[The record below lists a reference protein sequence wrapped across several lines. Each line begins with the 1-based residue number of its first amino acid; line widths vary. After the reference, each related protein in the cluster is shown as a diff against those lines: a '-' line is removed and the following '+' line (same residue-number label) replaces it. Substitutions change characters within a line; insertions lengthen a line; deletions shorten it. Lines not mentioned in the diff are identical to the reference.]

1 MRPRRALAAVVCGL
15 SISAYSIAGSSNRLD
30 IPAGDLIA
38 ALDLLAHQTHAELI
52 YSADDLKGLHTRG
65 VHGELTPDTA
75 VRELLEGTQ
84 LTTVVHSSGAILI
97 TRNANPSDAA
107 QSPQSARQVAV
118 RSTQSNHQPENV
130 DEIVVT
136 ASRREE
142 LLSNVGVGITTVGKD
157 ELETRSASGLEDFV
171 ALLPGVNVQSY
182 GTAGYGVV
190 SIRGIS
196 PQTSGAT
203 VAVYVDDIPFG
214 GSSALPQNAWYWPD
228 IDPAD
233 LERVEVLKGPQGT
246 LYGASSLGGVI
257 KYVTQT
263 PSLTTTEISTAEEI
277 NEVQGG
283 SPGTKLRA
291 SIATPIIANELA
303 LRVSGYYEYLGGY
316 IDDVGIGGND
326 TNHGDKS
333 GLRATLLYQP
343 LDNLKI
349 RLNAGVQHSAVHG
362 YDTTDDGGPSLQ
374 PLYGYFE
381 QKRYTPES
389 FKVLAQMYS
398 AEAQWDIRLGRLISA
413 SSYSAFDS
421 RQTLD
426 LTPDAAFFPPGLVT
440 ATNPAGEIGGYYED
454 QKTQEIRFTSNRLG
468 TFEFL
473 AGTFYQHEGPEQTT
487 AAYSYDAITP
497 GNPKAFLGSDA
508 NRGTLDEYAA
518 FGDGTVYIL
527 PQVDLTIGYR
537 YSNIQQQDY
546 KRLAGEL
553 YASPGS
559 VDFYPPAANSA
570 QVNQTY
576 LGGIRWRITDE
587 VMLYGRA
594 ATGYRPGG
602 TRPIPPGAPAGFGDT
617 YTSDGVRSY
626 EAGIKVRASGGRLVL
641 SADTYL
647 IDWSKIQTS
656 IYVGAENVSGNAGTA
671 RSHGA
676 EFEATYVPIE
686 GLTLGANAA
695 YTDARYTE
703 TSAEADVLAGQRL
716 YYVPTMT
723 RTVYIDYNLPL
734 DSAWKPQIGAE
745 YDYRSSQLDET
756 GVTLPA
762 YTTFGVHAEI
772 QFDKQA
778 LRFYAKNLTN
788 ERGIV
793 GSEGYGA
800 GAPYEVVYAQPRT
813 FGLIYSQRF

>member
-1 MRPRRALAAVVCGL
+1 MPPRRALAAVVCGL
-15 SISAYSIAGSSNRLD
+15 AISAYSVAGSSNRID

-52 YSADDLKGLHTRG
+52 YSADDLKGLRTRG

-84 LTTVVHSSGAILI
+84 LTAVIHSSGAILI
-97 TRNANPSDAA
+97 TRSANPSEPL
-107 QSPQSARQVAV
+107 QSPQSARQVAA
-118 RSTQSNHQPENV
+118 RPTQSNYQSGNV

-142 LLSNVGVGITTVGKD
+142 LLSNVGVGITTVSND

-171 ALLPGVNVQSY
+171 ALVPGVNVQSY

-196 PQTSGAT
+196 PQSSGAT

-214 GSSALPQNAWYWPD
+214 GSSALPETAWYWPD

-257 KYVTQT
+257 KYVTQR
-263 PSLTTTEISTAEEI
+263 PSLTNTEISASEEL

-291 SIATPIIANELA
+291 SLSTPIIPNELA
-303 LRVSGYYEYLGGY
+303 LRVSSYYEYLGGY

-326 TNHGDKS
+326 INHGDKS
-333 GLRATLLYQP
+333 GVRATLLYQP
-343 LDNLKI
+343 FDNLKI
-349 RLNAGVQHSAVHG
+349 LLNAGVQHSEVHG
-362 YDTTDDGGPSLQ
+362 YDTTDDSGPTFQ
-374 PLYGYFE
+374 PLYGTFE

-398 AEAQWDIRLGRLISA
+398 SEAQWDTRLGSLISA
-413 SSYSAFDS
+413 TSYSAFDS

-426 LTPDAAFFPPGLVT
+426 LTPDAAFFPPGVVT
-440 ATNPAGEIGGYYED
+440 TTNPAGEIGGYYNE

-468 TFEFL
+468 IFEFV
-473 AGTFYQHEGPEQTT
+473 AGTFYQHEGLEQTT
-487 AAYSYDAITP
+487 DAYSYDTM
-497 GNPKAFLGSDA
+497 GQVNPRAFLGSDA
-508 NRGTLDEYAA
+508 NYGTLDEYAG
-518 FGDGTVYIL
+518 FGDGTVYIV

-537 YSNIQQQDY
+537 YSDIQQQDH

-559 VDFYPPAANSA
+559 VDVYPPVANSG

-602 TRPIPPGAPAGFGDT
+602 TRPVPPGAPAGFGDT
-617 YTSDGVRSY
+617 YTSDGIRSY
-626 EAGIKVRASGGRLVL
+626 EAGVKVRALGGRLAL
-641 SADTYL
+641 STDIYV
-647 IDWSKIQTS
+647 IDWSKIQTL
-656 IYVGAENVSGNAGTA
+656 IYVGAENVNGNAGTA

-676 EFEATYVPIE
+676 EFEAVYLPIE
-686 GLTLGANAA
+686 GVTLGANAA
-695 YTDARYTE
+695 YTDARYTQ
-703 TSAEADVLAGQRL
+703 TSAEADVVAGQRL
-716 YYVPTMT
+716 FYVPAMT
-723 RTVYIDYNLPL
+723 RTVYLDYTVPL
-734 DSAWKPQIGAE
+734 GSAWKPQVGAE
-745 YDYRSSQLDET
+745 VDYRSSQIDES

-762 YTTFGVHAEI
+762 YTTFGVHASL
-772 QFDKQA
+772 QFDQQA

-788 ERGIV
+788 VRGIV
-793 GSEGYGA
+793 GSLGYA
-800 GAPYEVVYAQPRT
+800 PGAPYEVIYAQPRT